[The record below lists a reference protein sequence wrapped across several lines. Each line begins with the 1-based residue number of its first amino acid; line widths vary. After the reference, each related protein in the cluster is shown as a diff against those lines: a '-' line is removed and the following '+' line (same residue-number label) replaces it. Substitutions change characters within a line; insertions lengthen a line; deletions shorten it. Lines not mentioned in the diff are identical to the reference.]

1 MNDNQPQT
9 AAAQKADRHFRK
21 EMHEKAGAAAWAEY
35 QAGQTAILE
44 KTARLKELRLAKE
57 ATLPKATP
65 KVAKPKKKTVTRA
78 SSK

>member
-1 MNDNQPQT
+1 MNDNHPQT

-21 EMHEKAGAAAWAEY
+21 EMHDKAGAAAWAEY
-35 QAGQTAILE
+35 NAGQIAIRE

-57 ATLPKATP
+57 ASAPKATP
-65 KVAKPKKKTVTRA
+65 KPVKPKKKTTSRA